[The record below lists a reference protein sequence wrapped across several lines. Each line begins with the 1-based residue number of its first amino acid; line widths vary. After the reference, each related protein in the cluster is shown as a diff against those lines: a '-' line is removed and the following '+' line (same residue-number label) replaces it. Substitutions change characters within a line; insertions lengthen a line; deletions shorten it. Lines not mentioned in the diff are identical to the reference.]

1 MSHRTKDQHGV
12 SYVFTKHQWLLLFLV
27 LTKLDDLVERG
38 IHPGVHIHGVC
49 VNVRFVVNRPAVVVL
64 LDVLVHGHEVSS
76 HETLVAKRP
85 NDDRWMHL
93 VSLNECFRTVYVRLR
108 PVWVVGRPFRGLVP
122 SYKLTLTER
131 QVALLLRKRGIGDT
145 FEPVA
150 FHVCFIDDPE
160 THLVCEVVQSWVVE
174 LMRCADGVDVV
185 TLHEKKIFFHELIRY
200 SATKSGMVFMA
211 VDSAENDPLTVDFD
225 QAIFHFDLS
234 KANALGSNLIAGRD
248 HQMVEVWRLSSPL
261 EWVLDLDT
269 EFSHT
274 ITLNIRL
281 G

>member
-1 MSHRTKDQHGV
+1 
-12 SYVFTKHQWLLLFLV
+12 
-27 LTKLDDLVERG
+27 
-38 IHPGVHIHGVC
+38 
-49 VNVRFVVNRPAVVVL
+49 VNRPAIVVL

-76 HETLVAKRP
+76 HEPLVTERP

-93 VSLNECFRTVYVRLR
+93 VSLNECFRTVHIRFR
-108 PVWVVGRPFRGLVP
+108 PVWVVGRPFRGLIP
-122 SYKLTLTER
+122 SYKLALTER

-185 TLHEKKIFFHELIRY
+185 TLHEKKIFFHELVRH
-200 SATKSGMVFMA
+200 STTKSRMMFMA
-211 VDSAENDPLTVDFD
+211 VNSAEHDSLTVDFD
-225 QAIFHFDLS
+225 KSIFHLDLS
-234 KANALGSNLIAGRD
+234 EANALGNNLIAGRG

-269 EFSHT
+269 QFSHT
-274 ITLNIRL
+274 ITLDIRL